1 MTSAIEDTKEE
12 TNSYVYSHNH
22 LDETHF
28 SSSFMVFAQLR
39 NEDVLTDITL
49 KAGDD
54 EGLQVTAHKLVLMA
68 ASEYFRTMFKACF
81 SEANMNTLCLHGMTE
96 SLRDNAYKSV
106 RTIFF
111 SILRTYQGVESEFL
125 RELVDYFYTG
135 EITVTNE
142 NVIGL
147 LEAASLLLLPKL
159 VEACG
164 RFLANHIDETNSLR
178 IWALATSRTYCGL
191 EWLAG
196 EAIRFMQLHFEA
208 LWR

>member
-1 MTSAIEDTKEE
+1 MTFFLIPRLETIIMTSAIEDTKEE

-81 SEANMNTLCLHGMTE
+81 SEANTDTLCLHGMME
-96 SLRDNAYKSV
+96 SLRENAYKSV
-106 RTIFF
+106 PAIVFYLFAYLSRSGIR
-111 SILRTYQGVESEFL
+111 ILGR
-125 RELVDYFYTG
+125 
-135 EITVTNE
+135 
-142 NVIGL
+142 IGR
-147 LEAASLLLLPKL
+147 LLLYGRDHCYKRERDWPLGGCLPPS
-159 VEACG
+159 VA
-164 RFLANHIDETNSLR
+164 
-178 IWALATSRTYCGL
+178 
-191 EWLAG
+191 
-196 EAIRFMQLHFEA
+196 
-208 LWR
+208 

>member
-1 MTSAIEDTKEE
+1 MTFFLIPRLETIIMTSAIEDTKEE

-81 SEANMNTLCLHGMTE
+81 SEANTNTLCLHGMLE
-96 SLRDNAYKSV
+96 SLRENAYKTV
-106 RTIFF
+106 PTIIFF
-111 SILRTYQGVESEFL
+111 SFCVMRTY
-125 RELVDYFYTG
+125 
-135 EITVTNE
+135 
-142 NVIGL
+142 
-147 LEAASLLLLPKL
+147 
-159 VEACG
+159 
-164 RFLANHIDETNSLR
+164 
-178 IWALATSRTYCGL
+178 
-191 EWLAG
+191 
-196 EAIRFMQLHFEA
+196 
-208 LWR
+208 